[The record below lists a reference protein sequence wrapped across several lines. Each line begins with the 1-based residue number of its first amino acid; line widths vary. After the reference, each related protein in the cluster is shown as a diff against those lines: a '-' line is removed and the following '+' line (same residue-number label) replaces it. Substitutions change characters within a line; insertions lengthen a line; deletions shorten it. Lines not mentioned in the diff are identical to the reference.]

1 MGPRNITVGCWEL
14 NLNLSLHVQLFEHLT
29 VIFMRAH
36 WRRAEHKVISR
47 SWFVSHNN
55 ILMFTLSDH
64 WTLITELPKHKIS
77 WHLQLH
83 VLSVMKKLTFQY
95 AMTSSTV
102 LQRRGF
108 EILICLVTCWVVT
121 NSLRS
126 LIRWQFIS
134 ICRFSCE

>member
-1 MGPRNITVGCWEL
+1 MSPRNITVGCWKL
-14 NLNLSLHVQLFEHLT
+14 NLNLSLHVQIFKHLT

-36 WRRAEHKVISR
+36 RRRAEHKVMLW

-55 ILMFTLSDH
+55 ISMFTLSDH
-64 WTLITELPKHKIS
+64 RTLIPELPKHKIS

-102 LQRRGF
+102 MQRRGF
-108 EILICLVTCWVVT
+108 EISICLVTCWVVT
-121 NSLRS
+121 NSLRA
-126 LIRWQFIS
+126 LIN
-134 ICRFSCE
+134 